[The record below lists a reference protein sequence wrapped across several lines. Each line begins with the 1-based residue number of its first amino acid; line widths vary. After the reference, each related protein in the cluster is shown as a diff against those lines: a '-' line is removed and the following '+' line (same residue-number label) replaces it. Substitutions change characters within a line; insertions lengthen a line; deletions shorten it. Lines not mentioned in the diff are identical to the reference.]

1 MKNVTS
7 KTGRKFILPEDAVEH
22 ICDDQFDQSCISIA
36 YIEVGHRPKL
46 VVTTKTESKEAADFA
61 DSILGFVT
69 EGLSDDNKVVELFD
83 SIESNLDVCIEDLS
97 AAHLVSL
104 VWCILSTIRFSDMD
118 ISADDA
124 ADIMQMRILE
134 AIRKALIEIYEGDE
148 DA

>member
-46 VVTTKTESKEAADFA
+46 GVTTKTESKEAADFA
-61 DSILGFVT
+61 DSTVSFVT
-69 EGLSDDNKVVELFD
+69 DGLNEDNKVVDLFD
-83 SIESNLDVCIEDLS
+83 SIESNLDVCVEDVS

-104 VWCILSTIRFSDMD
+104 IWCILSTIRFSDMD
-118 ISADDA
+118 IGADDA
-124 ADIMQMRILE
+124 ADIMQKRILE
-134 AIRKALIEIYEGDE
+134 AIHKALIEIYEGDD

>member
-1 MKNVTS
+1 MS
-7 KTGRKFILPEDAVEH
+7 KTNRQKDRKFILPEDAVEH

-46 VVTTKTESKEAADFA
+46 GVTTKTESKEAADFA

-69 EGLSDDNKVVELFD
+69 DGLSEDNKVVELFD
-83 SIESNLDVCIEDLS
+83 SIESNLDVCVEDVS
-97 AAHLVSL
+97 AAHLTAL
-104 VWCILSTIRFSDMD
+104 IWCILSTIRFSDMD
-118 ISADDA
+118 IGADDA
-124 ADIMQMRILE
+124 ADIMQKRILE

>member
-1 MKNVTS
+1 MNKLNTQ
-7 KTGRKFILPEDAVEH
+7 KDRKFILPEDAVEH

-36 YIEVGHRPKL
+36 YIEVGHKTKL
-46 VVTTKTESKEAADFA
+46 GVTTKTESKQAADFV

-69 EGLSDDNKVVELFD
+69 DGFNEGNKVVDLFD

-97 AAHLVSL
+97 AAHLISL
-104 VWCILSTIRFSDMD
+104 IWCILSTIRFSDMD

-124 ADIMQMRILE
+124 ADIMQTRILE

>member
-1 MKNVTS
+1 MNKSNRQ
-7 KTGRKFILPEDAVEH
+7 KDRKFILSEDAVEH

-36 YIEVGHRPKL
+36 YIEVGHKTKL
-46 VVTTKTESKEAADFA
+46 GVTTKTESKEAADFA

-83 SIESNLDVCIEDLS
+83 SIESNLDVCIEDLL

-104 VWCILSTIRFSDMD
+104 IWCILSTIRFSDMD

-124 ADIMQMRILE
+124 ADIMQKRILE
-134 AIRKALIEIYEGDE
+134 AIRKALIEIYEGDD

>member
-1 MKNVTS
+1 MKNTKNKDV
-7 KTGRKFILPEDAVEH
+7 KEYILTENVVEH

-36 YIEVGHRPKL
+36 YIEVGHKTKL
-46 VVTTKTESKEAADFA
+46 GVTTKTESKEAADFA

-69 EGLSDDNKVVELFD
+69 DGLNEDNKVVDLFD

-97 AAHLVSL
+97 AAHLTSL
-104 VWCILSTIRFSDMD
+104 IWCILSTIHFPDMD

-124 ADIMQMRILE
+124 AKVLEKRILK
-134 AIRKALIEIYEGDE
+134 AIRQALIEIYEGDV

>member
-36 YIEVGHRPKL
+36 YIEVGHKTKL
-46 VVTTKTESKEAADFA
+46 GVTTKTESKEAADFA
-61 DSILGFVT
+61 DSTVSFVT
-69 EGLSDDNKVVELFD
+69 DGLNENNKVVDLFD
-83 SIESNLDVCIEDLS
+83 SIESNLDVCVEDVS
-97 AAHLVSL
+97 AAHLTAL
-104 VWCILSTIRFSDMD
+104 IWCILSTIRFSDMD
-118 ISADDA
+118 IGADDA
-124 ADIMQMRILE
+124 ADIIQKRILE